1 MTVGHF
7 VDICGLRKTFN
18 NRQVDQKVALDGL
31 DLRLEPGAFAVVI
44 GSNGAGKSTLLNA
57 IAGNVSLDAGQIVIG
72 GEDVTRL
79 PVHRRARRVAR
90 VFQDAMLGTAT
101 GMTVA
106 ENMLLA
112 DLRGQPRRLRRGL
125 DRQRL
130 ERYRERLAVLGLG
143 LEDRLDS
150 RVDLLSGGQRQA
162 VSLIMAVSSAPDLL
176 LLDEHTAALDPKT
189 AALVMDAT
197 VKAVAASKLTTLMV
211 THNMQH
217 AIDHGDRVV
226 MLDAGRV
233 LLEIRGPQRNGLT
246 IADLVQRFTTKS
258 DSLLLAH

>member
-1 MTVGHF
+1 MVE
-7 VDICGLRKTFN
+7 ISGLCKTFN
-18 NRQVDQKVALDGL
+18 SRQIDEKVALDGL
-31 DLRLEPGAFAVVI
+31 DLSLETGAFAVVI

-57 IAGNVSLDAGQIVIG
+57 LAGSVTPDSGRIVIA

-79 PVHRRARRVAR
+79 PVHLRARRVAR
-90 VFQDAMLGTAT
+90 VFQDAMLGTAA

-112 DLRGQPRRLRRGL
+112 DLRGQPRRLRPGL

-130 ERYRERLAVLGLG
+130 ERYRERLSLLGLG
-143 LEDRLDS
+143 LEDRLDT
-150 RVDLLSGGQRQA
+150 RIDLLSGGQRQA

-189 AALVMDAT
+189 AALVMQAT
-197 VKAVAASKLTTLMV
+197 VKAIGATGLTTLMV

-217 AIDHGDRVV
+217 AIDHGDRIV

-233 LLEIRGPQRNGLT
+233 RLEIRGPEKAGLT
-246 IADLVQRFTTKS
+246 IPDLVQRFTTKS
-258 DSLLLAH
+258 DSLLLTNRA

>member
-1 MTVGHF
+1 MVE
-7 VDICGLRKTFN
+7 ISGLCKTFN
-18 NRQVDQKVALDGL
+18 SRQIDEKVALDGL
-31 DLRLEPGAFAVVI
+31 DLSLETGAFAVVI

-57 IAGNVSLDAGQIVIG
+57 LAGSVTPDSGRIVIA

-79 PVHRRARRVAR
+79 PVHLRARRVAR
-90 VFQDAMLGTAT
+90 VFQDAMLGTAA

-112 DLRGQPRRLRRGL
+112 DLRGQPRRLRPAL
-125 DRQRL
+125 HRQRL
-130 ERYRERLAVLGLG
+130 ERYRERLSLLGLG
-143 LEDRLDS
+143 LEDRLDT
-150 RVDLLSGGQRQA
+150 RIDLLSGGQRQA

-189 AALVMDAT
+189 AALVMQAT
-197 VKAVAASKLTTLMV
+197 VKAIGATGLTTLMV

-217 AIDHGDRVV
+217 AIDHGDRIV

-233 LLEIRGPQRNGLT
+233 RLEIRGPEKAGLT
-246 IADLVQRFTTKS
+246 IPDLVQRFTTKS
-258 DSLLLAH
+258 DSLLLTNRA

>member
-1 MTVGHF
+1 MVE
-7 VDICGLRKTFN
+7 ISGLCKTFN
-18 NRQVDQKVALDGL
+18 SRQIDEKVALDGL
-31 DLRLEPGAFAVVI
+31 DLSLEKGAFAVVI

-57 IAGNVSLDAGQIVIG
+57 LAGSVTPDSGRIVIA

-79 PVHRRARRVAR
+79 PVHLRARRVAR
-90 VFQDAMLGTAT
+90 VFQDAMLGTAA

-112 DLRGQPRRLRRGL
+112 DLRGQPRRLRPGL

-130 ERYRERLAVLGLG
+130 ERYRERLSLLGLG
-143 LEDRLDS
+143 LEDRLDT
-150 RVDLLSGGQRQA
+150 RIDLLSGGQRQA

-189 AALVMDAT
+189 AALVMQAT
-197 VKAVAASKLTTLMV
+197 VKAIGATGLTTLMV

-217 AIDHGDRVV
+217 AIDHGDRIV

-233 LLEIRGPQRNGLT
+233 RLEIRGPQKAGLT
-246 IADLVQRFTTKS
+246 IPDLVQRFTTKS
-258 DSLLLAH
+258 DSLLLTNRA

>member
-1 MTVGHF
+1 MVE
-7 VDICGLRKTFN
+7 ISGLCKTFN
-18 NRQVDQKVALDGL
+18 SRQTDEKVALDGL
-31 DLRLEPGAFAVVI
+31 DLSLETGAFAVVI

-57 IAGNVSLDAGQIVIG
+57 LAGSVTPDSGRIVIA

-79 PVHRRARRVAR
+79 PVHLRARRVAR
-90 VFQDAMLGTAT
+90 VFQDAMLGTAA

-112 DLRGQPRRLRRGL
+112 DLRGQPRRLRPGL

-130 ERYRERLAVLGLG
+130 ERYRERLSLLGLG
-143 LEDRLDS
+143 LEARLDT
-150 RVDLLSGGQRQA
+150 RIDLLSGGQRQA

-189 AALVMDAT
+189 AALVMQAT
-197 VKAVAASKLTTLMV
+197 VKAIGATGLTTLMV

-217 AIDHGDRVV
+217 AIDHGDRIV

-233 LLEIRGPQRNGLT
+233 RLEIRGPQKAGLT
-246 IADLVQRFTTKS
+246 IPDLVQRFTTKS
-258 DSLLLAH
+258 DSLLLTS

>member
-1 MTVGHF
+1 MVE
-7 VDICGLRKTFN
+7 INGLCKTFN
-18 NRQVDQKVALDGL
+18 SRQIDEKVALDGL
-31 DLRLEPGAFAVVI
+31 DLSLETGAFAVVI

-57 IAGNVSLDAGQIVIG
+57 LAGSVTPDSGRIVIA

-79 PVHRRARRVAR
+79 PVHLRARRVAR
-90 VFQDAMLGTAT
+90 VFQDAMLGTAA

-112 DLRGQPRRLRRGL
+112 DLRGQPRRLRPGL
-125 DRQRL
+125 DRGRL
-130 ERYRERLAVLGLG
+130 ERYRERLALLGLG
-143 LEDRLDS
+143 LEDRLDT
-150 RVDLLSGGQRQA
+150 RIDLLSGGQRQA

-189 AALVMDAT
+189 AALVMQAT
-197 VKAVAASKLTTLMV
+197 VKAIGATGLTTLMV

-217 AIDHGDRVV
+217 AIDHGDRIV

-233 LLEIRGPQRNGLT
+233 RLEIRGPQKAGLT
-246 IADLVQRFTTKS
+246 IPDLVQRFTTKS
-258 DSLLLAH
+258 DSLLLVN

>member
-1 MTVGHF
+1 MVE
-7 VDICGLRKTFN
+7 ISGLCKTFN
-18 NRQVDQKVALDGL
+18 SRQIDEKVALDGL
-31 DLRLEPGAFAVVI
+31 DLSLETGAFAVVI

-57 IAGNVSLDAGQIVIG
+57 LAGSVTPDSGRIVIA

-79 PVHRRARRVAR
+79 PVHLRARRVAR
-90 VFQDAMLGTAT
+90 VFQDAMLGTAA

-112 DLRGQPRRLRRGL
+112 DLRGQPRRLRPGL

-130 ERYRERLAVLGLG
+130 ERYRERLSLLGLG
-143 LEDRLDS
+143 LEDRLDT
-150 RVDLLSGGQRQA
+150 RIDLLSGGQRQA

-189 AALVMDAT
+189 AALVMQAT
-197 VKAVAASKLTTLMV
+197 VKAIGATGLTTLMV

-217 AIDHGDRVV
+217 AIDHGDRIV

-233 LLEIRGPQRNGLT
+233 RLEIRGPQKAGLT
-246 IADLVQRFTTKS
+246 IPDLVQRFTTKS
-258 DSLLLAH
+258 DSLLLTSRA

>member
-1 MTVGHF
+1 MVE
-7 VDICGLRKTFN
+7 ISGLCKTFN
-18 NRQVDQKVALDGL
+18 SRQIDEKLALDGL
-31 DLRLEPGAFAVVI
+31 DLSLEKGAFAVVI

-57 IAGNVSLDAGQIVIG
+57 LAGSVTPDSGRIVIA

-79 PVHRRARRVAR
+79 PVHLRARRVAR
-90 VFQDAMLGTAT
+90 VFQDAMLGTAA

-112 DLRGQPRRLRRGL
+112 DLRGQPRRLRPGL

-130 ERYRERLAVLGLG
+130 ERYRERLSLLGLG
-143 LEDRLDS
+143 LEDRLDT
-150 RVDLLSGGQRQA
+150 RIDLLSGGQRQA

-189 AALVMDAT
+189 AALVMQAT
-197 VKAVAASKLTTLMV
+197 VKAIGATRLTTLMV

-217 AIDHGDRVV
+217 AIDHGDRIV

-233 LLEIRGPQRNGLT
+233 HLEIRGPQKASLT
-246 IADLVQRFTTKS
+246 IPDLVQRFTTKS
-258 DSLLLAH
+258 DSLLLTN

>member
-1 MTVGHF
+1 MVE
-7 VDICGLRKTFN
+7 ISGLCKTFN
-18 NRQVDQKVALDGL
+18 SRQIDEKVALDGL
-31 DLRLEPGAFAVVI
+31 DLSLEKGAFAVVI

-57 IAGNVSLDAGQIVIG
+57 LAGSVTPDSGRIVIA

-79 PVHRRARRVAR
+79 PVHLRARRVAR
-90 VFQDAMLGTAT
+90 VFQDAMLGTAS

-112 DLRGQPRRLRRGL
+112 DLRGQPRRLRPGL

-130 ERYRERLAVLGLG
+130 ERYRERLSLLGLG
-143 LEDRLDS
+143 LEDRLDT
-150 RVDLLSGGQRQA
+150 RIDLLSGGQRQA

-189 AALVMDAT
+189 AALVMQAT
-197 VKAVAASKLTTLMV
+197 VKAIGATGLTTLMV

-217 AIDHGDRVV
+217 AIDHGDRIV

-233 LLEIRGPQRNGLT
+233 RLEIRGPQKAGLT
-246 IADLVQRFTTKS
+246 IPDLVQRFTTKS
-258 DSLLLAH
+258 DSLLLTNRA

>member
-1 MTVGHF
+1 MVE
-7 VDICGLRKTFN
+7 ISGLCKTFN
-18 NRQVDQKVALDGL
+18 SRQIDEKVALDGL
-31 DLRLEPGAFAVVI
+31 DLSLETGAFAVVI

-57 IAGNVSLDAGQIVIG
+57 LAGSVTPDSGRIVIA

-79 PVHRRARRVAR
+79 PVHLRARRVAR
-90 VFQDAMLGTAT
+90 VFQDAMLGTAA

-112 DLRGQPRRLRRGL
+112 DLRGQHRRLRPGL

-130 ERYRERLAVLGLG
+130 ERYRERLSLLGLG
-143 LEDRLDS
+143 LEDRLDT
-150 RVDLLSGGQRQA
+150 RIDLLSGGQRQA

-189 AALVMDAT
+189 AALVMQAT
-197 VKAVAASKLTTLMV
+197 VKAIGATGLTTLMV

-217 AIDHGDRVV
+217 AIDHGDRIV

-233 LLEIRGPQRNGLT
+233 RLEIRGPQKAGLT
-246 IADLVQRFTTKS
+246 IPDLVQRFTTKS
-258 DSLLLAH
+258 DSLLLTNRA

>member
-1 MTVGHF
+1 MVE
-7 VDICGLRKTFN
+7 ISGLCKTFN
-18 NRQVDQKVALDGL
+18 SRQIDEKVALDGL
-31 DLRLEPGAFAVVI
+31 DLSLETGAFAVVI

-57 IAGNVSLDAGQIVIG
+57 LAGSVMPDSGRIVIA

-79 PVHRRARRVAR
+79 PVHLRARRVAR
-90 VFQDAMLGTAT
+90 VFQDAMLGTAA

-112 DLRGQPRRLRRGL
+112 DLRGQPRRLRPGL

-130 ERYRERLAVLGLG
+130 ERYRERLSLLGLG
-143 LEDRLDS
+143 LEDRLDT
-150 RVDLLSGGQRQA
+150 RIDLLSGGQRQA

-189 AALVMDAT
+189 AALVMQAT
-197 VKAVAASKLTTLMV
+197 VKAIGATGLTTLMV

-233 LLEIRGPQRNGLT
+233 HLEIRGPQKAGLT
-246 IADLVQRFTTKS
+246 IPDLVRRFTTKS
-258 DSLLLAH
+258 DSLLLTN

>member
-1 MTVGHF
+1 MVE
-7 VDICGLRKTFN
+7 ISGLSKTFN
-18 NRQVDQKVALDGL
+18 SRQVDEKVALDGL
-31 DLRLEPGAFAVVI
+31 DLSLETGAFAVVI

-57 IAGNVSLDAGQIVIG
+57 LAGSVTPDSGRIVIA

-79 PVHRRARRVAR
+79 PVHLRARRVAR
-90 VFQDAMLGTAT
+90 VFQDAMLGTAA

-112 DLRGQPRRLRRGL
+112 DLRGQPRRLRPGL

-130 ERYRERLAVLGLG
+130 ERYRERLCLLGLG
-143 LEDRLDS
+143 LEDRLDT
-150 RVDLLSGGQRQA
+150 RIDLLSGGQRQA
-162 VSLIMAVSSAPDLL
+162 VSLIMAMSSAPDLL

-189 AALVMDAT
+189 AALVMQAT
-197 VKAVAASKLTTLMV
+197 VKAIGATRLTTLMV

-217 AIDHGDRVV
+217 AIDHGDRIV

-233 LLEIRGPQRNGLT
+233 HLEIRGSQKAGLT
-246 IADLVQRFTTKS
+246 IPDLVQRFTTKS
-258 DSLLLAH
+258 DSLLLTN

>member
-1 MTVGHF
+1 MVE
-7 VDICGLRKTFN
+7 ISGLCKTFN
-18 NRQVDQKVALDGL
+18 SRQVDEKVALDGL
-31 DLRLEPGAFAVVI
+31 DLSLETGAFAVVI

-57 IAGNVSLDAGQIVIG
+57 LAGSVTPDSGRIVIA

-79 PVHRRARRVAR
+79 PVHLRARRVAR
-90 VFQDAMLGTAT
+90 VFQDAMLGTAA

-112 DLRGQPRRLRRGL
+112 DLRGQPRRLRPGL

-130 ERYRERLAVLGLG
+130 ERYRERLSLLGLG
-143 LEDRLDS
+143 LEDRLET
-150 RVDLLSGGQRQA
+150 RIDLLSGGQRQA

-189 AALVMDAT
+189 AALVMQAT
-197 VKAVAASKLTTLMV
+197 VKAIGATGLTTLMV

-233 LLEIRGPQRNGLT
+233 HLEIRGPQKAGLT
-246 IADLVQRFTTKS
+246 IPDLVQRFTTKS
-258 DSLLLAH
+258 DSLLLTN

>member
-1 MTVGHF
+1 MVE
-7 VDICGLRKTFN
+7 ISALCKTFN
-18 NRQVDQKVALDGL
+18 SRQVDEKVALDGL
-31 DLRLEPGAFAVVI
+31 DLSLETGAFAVVI

-57 IAGNVSLDAGQIVIG
+57 LAGNVTPDSGRIVIA
-72 GEDVTRL
+72 GEDVTRQPAHL
-79 PVHRRARRVAR
+79 RARRVAR
-90 VFQDAMLGTAT
+90 VFQDAMLGTAA

-112 DLRGQPRRLRRGL
+112 DLRGQHRRFRLGL

-130 ERYRERLAVLGLG
+130 ERYRERLSLLGLG
-143 LEDRLDS
+143 LEDRLDT

-162 VSLIMAVSSAPDLL
+162 VSLIMAVSSTPDLL

-189 AALVMDAT
+189 AALVMQAT
-197 VKAVAASKLTTLMV
+197 VKAIGATGLTTLMV

-233 LLEIRGPQRNGLT
+233 RLEIRGPQKAGLT
-246 IADLVQRFTTKS
+246 IPDLVQRFTTKS
-258 DSLLLAH
+258 DSLLLTNRA

>member
-1 MTVGHF
+1 MVE
-7 VDICGLRKTFN
+7 ISGLCKTFN
-18 NRQVDQKVALDGL
+18 NRQIDEKVALDGL
-31 DLRLEPGAFAVVI
+31 DLSLETGAFAVVI

-57 IAGNVSLDAGQIVIG
+57 LAGNVTPDSGRIVIG

-79 PVHRRARRVAR
+79 PVHLRARRVAR
-90 VFQDAMLGTAT
+90 VFQDAMLGTAA

-112 DLRGQPRRLRRGL
+112 DLRGQPRRFRPGL
-125 DRQRL
+125 DRARL
-130 ERYRERLAVLGLG
+130 ERYRERLSLLGLG
-143 LEDRLDS
+143 LEDRLDT

-189 AALVMDAT
+189 AALVMQAT
-197 VKAVAASKLTTLMV
+197 VKAIGATGLTTLMV

-217 AIDHGDRVV
+217 AIDHGDRIV

-233 LLEIRGPQRNGLT
+233 HLEIRGPRKAGLT
-246 IADLVQRFTTKS
+246 IPDLVQRFTTKS
-258 DSLLLAH
+258 DSLLLTN

>member
-1 MTVGHF
+1 MVE
-7 VDICGLRKTFN
+7 ISGLCKTFN
-18 NRQVDQKVALDGL
+18 SRQIDEKLALDGL
-31 DLRLEPGAFAVVI
+31 DLSLEKGAFAVVI

-57 IAGNVSLDAGQIVIG
+57 LAGSVTPDSGRIVIA

-79 PVHRRARRVAR
+79 PVHLRARRVAR
-90 VFQDAMLGTAT
+90 VFQDAMLGTAA

-112 DLRGQPRRLRRGL
+112 DLRGQPRRLRPGL

-130 ERYRERLAVLGLG
+130 ERYRERLSLLGLG
-143 LEDRLDS
+143 LEDRLDT
-150 RVDLLSGGQRQA
+150 RIDLLSGGQRQA

-189 AALVMDAT
+189 AALVMQAT
-197 VKAVAASKLTTLMV
+197 VKAIGATGLTTLMV

-217 AIDHGDRVV
+217 AIDHGDRIV

-233 LLEIRGPQRNGLT
+233 RLEIRGPQKAGLT
-246 IADLVQRFTTKS
+246 IPDLVQRFTTKS
-258 DSLLLAH
+258 DSLLLTNRA

>member
-1 MTVGHF
+1 MVE
-7 VDICGLRKTFN
+7 ISGLCKTFN
-18 NRQVDQKVALDGL
+18 SRQVDEKVALDGL
-31 DLRLEPGAFAVVI
+31 DLSLETGAFAVVI

-57 IAGNVSLDAGQIVIG
+57 LAGSVTPDSGRIIIA

-79 PVHRRARRVAR
+79 PVHLRARRVAR
-90 VFQDAMLGTAT
+90 VFQDAMLGTAA

-112 DLRGQPRRLRRGL
+112 DLRGQPRRLRPGL

-130 ERYRERLAVLGLG
+130 ERYRERLSLLGLG
-143 LEDRLDS
+143 LEDRLET
-150 RVDLLSGGQRQA
+150 RIDLLSGGQRQA

-189 AALVMDAT
+189 AALVMQAT
-197 VKAVAASKLTTLMV
+197 VKAIGATGLTTLMV

-233 LLEIRGPQRNGLT
+233 HLEIRGPQKAGLT
-246 IADLVQRFTTKS
+246 IPDLVQRFTTKS
-258 DSLLLAH
+258 DSLLLTN

>member
-1 MTVGHF
+1 MVE
-7 VDICGLRKTFN
+7 ISGLCKTFN
-18 NRQVDQKVALDGL
+18 SRQIDEKVALDGL
-31 DLRLEPGAFAVVI
+31 DLSLETGAFAVVI

-57 IAGNVSLDAGQIVIG
+57 LAGSVTPDSGRIVIA

-79 PVHRRARRVAR
+79 PVHLRARRVAR
-90 VFQDAMLGTAT
+90 VFQDAMLGTAA

-112 DLRGQPRRLRRGL
+112 DLRGQPRRLRPGL

-130 ERYRERLAVLGLG
+130 ERYRERLSLLGLG
-143 LEDRLDS
+143 LEDRLDT
-150 RVDLLSGGQRQA
+150 RIDLLSGGQRQA

-189 AALVMDAT
+189 AALVMQAT
-197 VKAVAASKLTTLMV
+197 VKAIGATGLTTLMV

-233 LLEIRGPQRNGLT
+233 RLEIRGPEKAGLT
-246 IADLVQRFTTKS
+246 IPDLVQRFTTKS
-258 DSLLLAH
+258 DSLLLTT

>member
-1 MTVGHF
+1 MVE
-7 VDICGLRKTFN
+7 ISGLCKTFN
-18 NRQVDQKVALDGL
+18 SRQIDEKLALDRL
-31 DLRLEPGAFAVVI
+31 DLSLETGAFAVVI

-57 IAGNVSLDAGQIVIG
+57 LAGSVTPDSGRIVIA

-79 PVHRRARRVAR
+79 PVHLRARRVAR
-90 VFQDAMLGTAT
+90 VFQDAMLGTAA

-112 DLRGQPRRLRRGL
+112 DLRGQPRRLRPGL

-130 ERYRERLAVLGLG
+130 ERYRERLSLLGLG
-143 LEDRLDS
+143 LEDRLDT
-150 RVDLLSGGQRQA
+150 RIDLLSGGQRQA

-189 AALVMDAT
+189 AALVMQAT
-197 VKAVAASKLTTLMV
+197 VKAIGATGLTTLMV

-217 AIDHGDRVV
+217 AIDHGDRIV

-233 LLEIRGPQRNGLT
+233 RLEIRGPQKAGLT
-246 IADLVQRFTTKS
+246 IPDLVQRFTTKS
-258 DSLLLAH
+258 DSLLLTNRA

>member
-1 MTVGHF
+1 MVE
-7 VDICGLRKTFN
+7 ISGLCKTFN
-18 NRQVDQKVALDGL
+18 SRQIDEKVALDGL
-31 DLRLEPGAFAVVI
+31 DLSLETGAFAVVI

-57 IAGNVSLDAGQIVIG
+57 LAGSVTPDSGRIVIA

-79 PVHRRARRVAR
+79 PVHLRARRVAR
-90 VFQDAMLGTAT
+90 VFQDAMLGTAA

-112 DLRGQPRRLRRGL
+112 DLRGQPRRLRPGL

-130 ERYRERLAVLGLG
+130 ERYRERLSLLGLG
-143 LEDRLDS
+143 LEDRLDT
-150 RVDLLSGGQRQA
+150 RIDLLSGGQRQA

-189 AALVMDAT
+189 AALVMQAT
-197 VKAVAASKLTTLMV
+197 VKAIGATGLTTLMV

-217 AIDHGDRVV
+217 AIDHGDRIV

-233 LLEIRGPQRNGLT
+233 RLEIRGPQKAGLT
-246 IADLVQRFTTKS
+246 IPDLVQRFTTKS
-258 DSLLLAH
+258 DSLLLTNRA

>member
-90 VFQDAMLGTAT
+90 VFQDAMLGTAA

-233 LLEIRGPQRNGLT
+233 LLEIRGPQRDGLT

>member
-1 MTVGHF
+1 MVE
-7 VDICGLRKTFN
+7 ISGLCKTFN
-18 NRQVDQKVALDGL
+18 SRQVDEKVALDGL
-31 DLRLEPGAFAVVI
+31 DLSLETGAFAVVI

-57 IAGNVSLDAGQIVIG
+57 LAGSVTPDSGRIVIA

-79 PVHRRARRVAR
+79 PVHLRARRVAR
-90 VFQDAMLGTAT
+90 VFQDAMLGTAA

-112 DLRGQPRRLRRGL
+112 DLRGQPRRLRPGL

-130 ERYRERLAVLGLG
+130 ERYRERLSLLGLG
-143 LEDRLDS
+143 LEDRLDT
-150 RVDLLSGGQRQA
+150 RIDLLSGGQRQA

-176 LLDEHTAALDPKT
+176 LLDEHTAALDPKK
-189 AALVMDAT
+189 AALVMQAT
-197 VKAVAASKLTTLMV
+197 VKAIGATGLTTLMV

-233 LLEIRGPQRNGLT
+233 HLEIRGPQKAGLT
-246 IADLVQRFTTKS
+246 IPDLVQRFTTKS
-258 DSLLLAH
+258 DSLLLTN

>member
-1 MTVGHF
+1 MVE
-7 VDICGLRKTFN
+7 ISGLCKTFN
-18 NRQVDQKVALDGL
+18 SRQIDEKVALDGL
-31 DLRLEPGAFAVVI
+31 DLSLETGAFAVVI

-57 IAGNVSLDAGQIVIG
+57 LAGSVTPDSGRIVIA

-79 PVHRRARRVAR
+79 PVHLRARRVAR
-90 VFQDAMLGTAT
+90 VFQDAMLGTAA

-112 DLRGQPRRLRRGL
+112 DLRGQPRRLRTGL
-125 DRQRL
+125 GRQRL
-130 ERYRERLAVLGLG
+130 ERYRERLSLLGLG
-143 LEDRLDS
+143 LEDRLDT
-150 RVDLLSGGQRQA
+150 RIDLLSGGQRQA

-189 AALVMDAT
+189 AALVMQAT
-197 VKAVAASKLTTLMV
+197 VKAIGATGLTTLMV

-233 LLEIRGPQRNGLT
+233 HLEIRGPQKAGLT
-246 IADLVQRFTTKS
+246 IPDLVQRFTTKS
-258 DSLLLAH
+258 DSLLLTNRA

>member
-1 MTVGHF
+1 MVE
-7 VDICGLRKTFN
+7 ISGLCKTFN
-18 NRQVDQKVALDGL
+18 SRQTDEKVALDGL
-31 DLRLEPGAFAVVI
+31 DLSLETGAFAVVI

-57 IAGNVSLDAGQIVIG
+57 LAGSVTPDSGRIVIA

-79 PVHRRARRVAR
+79 PVHLRARRVAR
-90 VFQDAMLGTAT
+90 VFQDAMLGTAA

-112 DLRGQPRRLRRGL
+112 DLRGQPRRLRPGL

-130 ERYRERLAVLGLG
+130 ERYRERLSLLGLG
-143 LEDRLDS
+143 LEDRLDT
-150 RVDLLSGGQRQA
+150 RIDLLSGGQRQA

-189 AALVMDAT
+189 AALVMQAT
-197 VKAVAASKLTTLMV
+197 VKAIGATGLTTLMV

-217 AIDHGDRVV
+217 AIDHGDRIV

-233 LLEIRGPQRNGLT
+233 RLEIRGPQKAGLT
-246 IADLVQRFTTKS
+246 IPDLVQRFTTKS
-258 DSLLLAH
+258 DSLLLTS

>member
-1 MTVGHF
+1 MVE
-7 VDICGLRKTFN
+7 ISGLCKTFN
-18 NRQVDQKVALDGL
+18 SRQIDEKVALDGL
-31 DLRLEPGAFAVVI
+31 DLSLETGAFAVVI

-57 IAGNVSLDAGQIVIG
+57 LAGSVTPDSGRIVIA

-79 PVHRRARRVAR
+79 PVHLRARRVAR
-90 VFQDAMLGTAT
+90 VFQDAMLGTAA

-112 DLRGQPRRLRRGL
+112 DLRGQPRRLRPGL
-125 DRQRL
+125 HRQRL
-130 ERYRERLAVLGLG
+130 ERYRERLSLLGLG
-143 LEDRLDS
+143 LEDRLDT
-150 RVDLLSGGQRQA
+150 RIDLLSGGQRQA

-189 AALVMDAT
+189 AALVMQAT
-197 VKAVAASKLTTLMV
+197 VKAIGATGLTTLMV

-217 AIDHGDRVV
+217 AIDHGDRIV

-233 LLEIRGPQRNGLT
+233 RLEIRGPQKAGLT
-246 IADLVQRFTTKS
+246 IPDLVQRFTTKS
-258 DSLLLAH
+258 DSLLLTSRA

>member
-1 MTVGHF
+1 MVE
-7 VDICGLRKTFN
+7 ISGLCKTFN
-18 NRQVDQKVALDGL
+18 SRQVDEKVALDGL
-31 DLRLEPGAFAVVI
+31 DLSLETGAFAVVI

-57 IAGNVSLDAGQIVIG
+57 LAGSVTPDSGRIVIA

-79 PVHRRARRVAR
+79 PVHLRARRVAR
-90 VFQDAMLGTAT
+90 VFQDAMLGTAA

-106 ENMLLA
+106 ENILLA
-112 DLRGQPRRLRRGL
+112 DLRGQPRRLRPGL

-130 ERYRERLAVLGLG
+130 ERYRERLSLLGLG
-143 LEDRLDS
+143 LEDRLET
-150 RVDLLSGGQRQA
+150 RIDLLSGGQRQA

-189 AALVMDAT
+189 AALVMQAT
-197 VKAVAASKLTTLMV
+197 VKAIGATGLTTLMV

-233 LLEIRGPQRNGLT
+233 HLEIRGPQKAGLT
-246 IADLVQRFTTKS
+246 IPDLVQRFTTKS
-258 DSLLLAH
+258 DSLLLTN

>member
-1 MTVGHF
+1 MVE
-7 VDICGLRKTFN
+7 ISGLCKTFN
-18 NRQVDQKVALDGL
+18 SRQIDEKVALDGL
-31 DLRLEPGAFAVVI
+31 DLSLETGAFAVVI

-57 IAGNVSLDAGQIVIG
+57 LAGSVTPDSGRIVIA

-79 PVHRRARRVAR
+79 PVHLRARRVAR
-90 VFQDAMLGTAT
+90 VFQDAMLGTAA

-112 DLRGQPRRLRRGL
+112 DLRGQHRRLRPGL

-130 ERYRERLAVLGLG
+130 ERYRERLSLLGLG
-143 LEDRLDS
+143 LEDRLDT
-150 RVDLLSGGQRQA
+150 RIDLLSGGQRQA

-189 AALVMDAT
+189 AALVMQAT
-197 VKAVAASKLTTLMV
+197 VKAIGATGLTTLMV

-217 AIDHGDRVV
+217 AIDHGDRIV

-233 LLEIRGPQRNGLT
+233 RLEIRGPQKAGLT
-246 IADLVQRFTTKS
+246 IPDLVQRFTTKS
-258 DSLLLAH
+258 DSLLLTSRA